1 MIHFAVAKLAF
12 FMWLLKICG
21 VGASPHLLSRQRR
34 DPIPRH
40 GSTTF
45 GRDSGRHPLQENL
58 AIFNGLGSK
67 GVLYAP
73 GAAER
78 LASHLSEGT
87 EIEEDLDVR
96 ALAV

>member
-1 MIHFAVAKLAF
+1 VRQ
-12 FMWLLKICG
+12 
-21 VGASPHLLSRQRR
+21 SR
-34 DPIPRH
+34 PV
-40 GSTTF
+40 F
-45 GRDSGRHPLQENL
+45 GRHPEQENL

-87 EIEEDLDVR
+87 EIEEALNVR
-96 ALAV
+96 AMVP